1 MTMATTT
8 ADIAAAGP
16 ISIPSRRASAGLWS
30 DAWYR
35 LKKDKL
41 TMASIV
47 VLGILILLSVAAPL
61 FEEHVFRFRFAQQD
75 LLGAYAKPQLEKPE
89 YLLGSDELGRS
100 QVVRLLY
107 GGQISLLVGFLAA
120 FIQLTIGVSLGLVA
134 GYMRGVVD
142 DIITFLITVLNSI
155 PTLFLLLIITAL
167 FSPNPLT
174 LIVIL
179 GLLGWAGITLFVRG
193 QTFSLREREFV
204 TAARTVGASG
214 TRIMTK
220 HILPNVLPFIFIL
233 AAIDVGSI
241 ILVESALSYLGIGIQ
256 PPTPSW
262 GNMLSNA
269 AGYFNLAWWLVVSP
283 GVMIF
288 LTVLCLYLIGDGLRD
303 ALDPRLRGAS

>member
-1 MTMATTT
+1 MAAST
-8 ADIAAAGP
+8 ADIAAVGP
-16 ISIPSRRASAGLWS
+16 VAAPARRASAGLWS

-35 LKKDKL
+35 LRRDRL
-41 TMASIV
+41 TMASII
-47 VLGILILLSVAAPL
+47 ILTLLVILSAAAPL
-61 FEEHVFRFRFAQQD
+61 FEEHVFRFKFAQQD
-75 LLGAYAKPQLEKPE
+75 LLGAYAKPTLEQPQ

-120 FIQLTIGVSLGLVA
+120 LIQLSIGVSLGLVA
-134 GYMRGVVD
+134 GYKRGVVD
-142 DIITFLITVLNSI
+142 DLITFFITVLQSI

-167 FSPNPLT
+167 FSPGAFT
-174 LIVIL
+174 LVVIL

-193 QTFSLREREFV
+193 QTFAIREREFV

-214 TRIMTK
+214 SRIMLR

-233 AAIDVGSI
+233 AAIDVGTI
-241 ILVESALSYLGIGIQ
+241 ILTESALSYLGIGIQ

-269 AGYFNLAWWLVVSP
+269 SGYFNLAWWLVVSP

-303 ALDPRLRGAS
+303 ALDPRLRGAG

>member
-1 MTMATTT
+1 MASTT
-8 ADIAAAGP
+8 ADVVARPETAPA
-16 ISIPSRRASAGLWS
+16 RRASAGLWN
-30 DAWYR
+30 DAWWR
-35 LKKDKL
+35 IKKDKL
-41 TMASIV
+41 TMGSIV
-47 VLGILILLSVAAPL
+47 VLVILILLSAAAPL
-61 FEEHVFRFRFAQQD
+61 FEEHVFRFKFTQQD
-75 LLGAYAKPQLEKPE
+75 LLGAYAKPQLENPA

-107 GGQISLLVGFLAA
+107 GGQVSLFVGFLAA
-120 FIQLTIGVSLGLVA
+120 AIQLTIGVSLGLIA
-134 GYMRGVVD
+134 GYTRGIVD
-142 DIITFLITVLNSI
+142 DLITFFITVLNSI
-155 PTLFLLLIITAL
+155 PTLFLLLIITTL
-167 FSPNPLT
+167 FSPSPLT

-204 TAARTVGASG
+204 TAARTVGATG
-214 TRIMTK
+214 FRIITK

-233 AAIDVGSI
+233 AAIDIGTI
-241 ILVESALSYLGIGIQ
+241 ILIESALSFLGLGIL

-269 AGYFNLAWWLVVSP
+269 ASYFNLAWWLVVSP
-283 GVMIF
+283 GLMIF

>member
-8 ADIAAAGP
+8 ADIAAVSP
-16 ISIPSRRASAGLWS
+16 ISVPARRASAGLWS
-30 DAWYR
+30 DAWFR

-41 TMASIV
+41 TMGSIA
-47 VLGILILLSVAAPL
+47 VLVILILLSAAAPI
-61 FEEHVFRFRFAQQD
+61 FEEHVFKFKFAQQD
-75 LLGAYAKPQLEKPE
+75 LLGAYAKPQLEKPQ

-120 FIQLTIGVSLGLVA
+120 FIQLTIGVSLGLIA
-134 GYMRGVVD
+134 GYKRGVID
-142 DIITFLITVLNSI
+142 DLITFFITVLNSI

-167 FSPNPLT
+167 FSPGPFT

-214 TRIMTK
+214 ARIMTK

-233 AAIDVGSI
+233 AAIDVGTI
-241 ILVESALSYLGIGIQ
+241 ILIESALSYLGIGVR
-256 PPTPSW
+256 PPTAAW
-262 GNMLSNA
+262 GTMLSEGRDVFA
-269 AGYFNLAWWLVVSP
+269 VAWWNAVFP
-283 GVMIF
+283 GLAIVW
-288 LTVLCLYLIGDGLRD
+288 TVFGINLLGDAWQQR
-303 ALDPRLRGAS
+303 R